1 MYTKPNGNSGPIEMH
16 RIYRS
21 WEFGR
26 RSSLFPRAANLDSLG
41 NFIKETAIE
50 SETAVEED
58 KSTPPE
64 RYV

>member
-1 MYTKPNGNSGPIEMH
+1 MH